1 MTNPTLAV
9 VVPTFR
15 RPAALAACLE
25 ALGRQHR
32 PPDEVV
38 VVTRVDDPEAVATV
52 RASALRCRLL
62 ELDATGVLAA
72 MAAGAHAT
80 TSEVVCFTDDDA
92 VPPATWLEGIAE
104 AMAASPRLGGVGG
117 RDVLV
122 DDGVQRVEPLTA
134 DVGRV
139 TWYGRHVGNHHRGT
153 GAARDVAFLKGVN
166 SAYRRAALG
175 LPNGLRGS
183 GAQAHFEVAAG
194 RFARTRGY
202 RLVYDPALVVE
213 HHPAT
218 RQGEDQRAA
227 PTPGAVADA
236 AYNLVVAIGG
246 LRGLCRVAYAT
257 VVGDRGAPGL
267 VRGIVALA
275 RGDAETARRLV
286 PAARGTFAGGWTL
299 VRGRE
304 LTYDTFL

>member
-1 MTNPTLAV
+1 MTAPTLAV
-9 VVPTFR
+9 VVPTYR
-15 RPAALAACLE
+15 RPAALRACLD
-25 ALGRQHR
+25 ALARQR
-32 PPDEVV
+32 RAPDEVV
-38 VVTRVDDPEAVATV
+38 VVTRVDDPAAAAAAREAPIG
-52 RASALRCRLL
+52 CRVL

-92 VPPATWLEGIAE
+92 VPPPTWLEGIAH
-104 AMAASPRLGGVGG
+104 ALAAGPRVGAVGG

-122 DDGVQRVEPLTA
+122 DDGVPRAEPLTA

-139 TWYGRHVGNHHRGT
+139 AWFGRHVGNHHRGS
-153 GAARDVAFLKGVN
+153 GAARDVEFLKGVN

-175 LPNGLRGS
+175 LPTGLRGE

-194 RFARTRGY
+194 RFARARGY

-213 HHPAT
+213 HRPAP
-218 RQGEDQRAA
+218 RQGEDQRTAPSAA
-227 PTPGAVADA
+227 AVADA

-246 LRGLCRVAYAT
+246 LRGLARVAYAT
-257 VVGDRGAPGL
+257 VVGDRGAPGV
-267 VRGIVALA
+267 VRALVALA
-275 RGDAETARRLV
+275 RGDAATARRLV
-286 PAARGTFAGGWTL
+286 PAVRGTIAGGWAL
-299 VRGRE
+299 ARGRE